1 MTSRFRSF
9 LAATLAIALG
19 FAVTEARV
27 AVSAAVP
34 VPQLR
39 IVGPAGEDPPVV
51 NERRNIRLRVVDE
64 TGDVSVTV
72 WKTGS
77 PTVAKVTKKGVL
89 KGRLYGFATITAVTG
104 RGEVTTTAVVARVTR
119 RHGSMGDGDTKSDSA
134 GRIYLTSPDEQVIY
148 RSDGVRDEIFAGTK
162 GEAGYQDGTGQNAR
176 FHYPTGLGVDVSTN
190 GGLYAADTDNH
201 CIRKVG
207 FDGRTSIATGVPQF
221 PGRIDA
227 DVVPAAEAVFDSPK
241 GVAAFGQ
248 SLFVADTRNH
258 ALYYLN
264 GRGDAVSLLA
274 GQPGV
279 LGFRNGLFREA
290 SFKLPSGIAI
300 NTEGNL
306 LAVADTGNNA
316 VRLVRIEPG
325 GSPYLGRVSTAGVAS
340 KAGRGAPGTG
350 IVFSA
355 PTSVAFDSAQN
366 VCVVDSLGASVIT
379 RAADGTE
386 AQVLLA
392 QPGSLGRP
400 ASIVVSGTRAIIAD
414 ADASSPGVAIAVV
427 EVGAPKI
434 TSVSRTRIREGTE
447 TDETLITGENF
458 PPEAR
463 VVVDGTPLA
472 SVRVDGST
480 RLIVRLPVLTRG
492 SRLISVIT
500 RGGVAQTEIDVVP
513 PTLDE
518 LSEGE
523 ITTYAGTATPAL
535 GDGGLASDST
545 LDFGVA
551 ARGEGFSFGDI
562 RIDGAGNLFFA
573 SPNSNRVRRVDAASG
588 VISTVVGT
596 GLPVVVADGNLGTA
610 FGLYQPR
617 SVAVAPD
624 GALYVADTGFDRI
637 VRVDPVSSEA
647 TTVLG
652 KAGQPGS
659 GKAGGLAGTGFLL
672 RQPTDIAIDRF
683 GSIFVSDSGN
693 RRVLRVD
700 AGTGVVSVVAG
711 GGPVNGLPVDGEL
724 ATARYYRV
732 DSLDIDESGLLAL
745 EVDIPDENFGRI
757 VCVGDDKRIRVCA
770 DGGSNVAL
778 DGNGGLLFS
787 DVSNNAI
794 VRLNLESGAR
804 LTVGG
809 GGVYG
814 ALGEGGPA
822 TQCYVEGVSLDVDGS
837 GNVLVADKFSE
848 RIRRIDRE
856 KGTISTIAGG
866 RRVALAGDGG
876 CATSANISGMTDI
889 AWVDGVG
896 LCIADATA
904 RGIRVVDPQS
914 GNLSTP
920 IGNGP
925 FQVNGSSSDGA
936 PALGASVIP
945 YCVAAGSRS
954 RLLFNDTPSDKSP
967 TIVWMVGESETLN
980 YVAGHGTDGSDGAL
994 ARNADFGSVADMLQA
1009 PNGDIFILDVQ
1020 SRRVRKI
1027 EVSSKKVITVA
1038 GRLHSGDEYTGEGG
1052 PAVAA
1057 TLASPNCI
1065 ALAQNGDLYIA
1076 DDAAIRRVD
1085 SSGTITTIAG
1095 GGAGVPIDGEQIS
1108 AARYGLI
1115 AGIVVDGSGN
1125 LLIADSLNHLVLRL
1139 DFASG
1144 VVTYIAG
1151 IAGIQASTG
1160 DGYAARECAL
1170 DNPGRMAMDSD
1181 GRLYIAS
1188 HFFSNIRTVRVIK
1201 LAPPVAPQG

>member
-1 MTSRFRSF
+1 MSLRLRSF
-9 LAATLAIALG
+9 VAATLAIALG
-19 FAVTEARV
+19 FAVTEPLAC
-27 AVSAAVP
+27 VSASAP
-34 VPQLR
+34 APQLR
-39 IVGPAGEDPPVV
+39 IVGPAGENPPVV

-89 KGRLYGFATITAVTG
+89 KGKLYGFVTITAVTG
-104 RGEVTTTAVVARVTR
+104 RGEATTTAVVARVTR

-162 GEAGYQDGTGQNAR
+162 GVAGYQDGTGQNAR
-176 FHYPTGLGVDVSTN
+176 LNYPTGLGVDVSTN
-190 GGLYAADTDNH
+190 GGLYVADTDNH

-207 FDGRTSIATGVPQF
+207 FDGRTSIATGVPQL

-241 GVAAFGQ
+241 GVAAIGQ

-279 LGFRNGLFREA
+279 FGFRNGLFREA
-290 SFKLPSGIAI
+290 SFNIPSGLAI

-325 GSPYLGRVSTAGVAS
+325 GSPYFGRVSTAGVAS
-340 KAGRGAPGTG
+340 KAGRGTPASGF
-350 IVFSA
+350 VFSA

-379 RAADGTE
+379 RAADKTE
-386 AQVLLA
+386 ARVLLA

-434 TSVSRTRIREGTE
+434 ISLSRTRMPEDTQ
-447 TDETLITGENF
+447 TDETLIIGENF
-458 PPEAR
+458 PPETR
-463 VVVDGTPLA
+463 VVVDGTPLD
-472 SVRVDGST
+472 SVRVESST
-480 RLIVRLPVLTRG
+480 RLFVRLPVLARG
-492 SRLISVIT
+492 ARLISVIT

-518 LSEGE
+518 LSDGE

-545 LDFGVA
+545 LDLGA
-551 ARGEGFSFGDI
+551 AGRGDGFSFGDI
-562 RIDGAGNLFFA
+562 RLDGTGNLFFA
-573 SPNSNRVRRVDAASG
+573 SPNSNRVRRIDASSG
-588 VISTVVGT
+588 VITTVIGT
-596 GLPVVVADGNLGTA
+596 GLPIVVADGSLGTA

-617 SVAVAPD
+617 GVAVAPD
-624 GALYVADTGFDRI
+624 GALHVADTGFDRV
-637 VRVDPVSSEA
+637 VRLDPISLEA

-652 KAGQPGS
+652 TAGQPGS

-711 GGPVNGLPVDGEL
+711 GGPVNGLPVNGEL
-724 ATARYYRV
+724 ATARYFRV
-732 DSLDIDESGLLAL
+732 DSLDIDESGFLAL
-745 EVDIPDENFGRI
+745 EVDVPDENFGRI
-757 VCVGDDKRIRVCA
+757 VCVADKRIRVCA

-787 DVSNNAI
+787 DVSNNLI

-804 LTVGG
+804 TTVGG
-809 GGVYG
+809 GGAYG
-814 ALGEGGPA
+814 VLGEGGPA
-822 TQCYVEGVSLDVDGS
+822 TRCYVEGVSLDVDGS

-848 RIRRIDRE
+848 RIRLIDRKE
-856 KGTISTIAGG
+856 GSISTIAGG

-876 CATSANISGMTDI
+876 YATSANISGMTDI

-914 GNLSTP
+914 GNL
-920 IGNGP
+920 
-925 FQVNGSSSDGA
+925 DA
-936 PALGASVIP
+936 
-945 YCVAAGSRS
+945 Y
-954 RLLFNDTPSDKSP
+954 
-967 TIVWMVGESETLN
+967 
-980 YVAGHGTDGSDGAL
+980 
-994 ARNADFGSVADMLQA
+994 
-1009 PNGDIFILDVQ
+1009 
-1020 SRRVRKI
+1020 RKW
-1027 EVSSKKVITVA
+1027 
-1038 GRLHSGDEYTGEGG
+1038 RFSG
-1052 PAVAA
+1052 
-1057 TLASPNCI
+1057 
-1065 ALAQNGDLYIA
+1065 Q
-1076 DDAAIRRVD
+1076 R
-1085 SSGTITTIAG
+1085 
-1095 GGAGVPIDGEQIS
+1095 
-1108 AARYGLI
+1108 
-1115 AGIVVDGSGN
+1115 
-1125 LLIADSLNHLVLRL
+1125 
-1139 DFASG
+1139 
-1144 VVTYIAG
+1144 
-1151 IAGIQASTG
+1151 
-1160 DGYAARECAL
+1160 
-1170 DNPGRMAMDSD
+1170 
-1181 GRLYIAS
+1181 
-1188 HFFSNIRTVRVIK
+1188 
-1201 LAPPVAPQG
+1201 